1 MLISVNKLVN
11 GVMYI
16 NLSVSTGIPRH
27 GKISVQ
33 WLILYSI
40 RTQIT
45 QWRIQIYLVLR
56 MQGAGVWKSEN
67 DKK

>member
-33 WLILYSI
+33 
-40 RTQIT
+40 
-45 QWRIQIYLVLR
+45 
-56 MQGAGVWKSEN
+56 
-67 DKK
+67 